1 LPDVRVLGVQ
11 GGLLV
16 ELLQREASEL
26 LGLGFG
32 VAAAGDAAAGVE
44 GAGGDEDEAY
54 KLPNISS
61 NGFAEGSSDG
71 AAEGDAGE
79 AV

>member
-16 ELLQREASEL
+16 ELLQREAGEL
-26 LGLGFG
+26 FGLGFC
-32 VAAAGDAAAGVE
+32 VAAAGDTAAGVE
-44 GAGGDEDEAY
+44 GAGGDEGEAY